1 MNKYLIKKATMDDI
15 DFVLSLTKKCFS
27 HYQHKIGMD
36 TTLDALG
43 EKRSD
48 VEKDIL
54 NSCVYICLLEDKIV
68 GSARVHSKGDNLL
81 LTRFGVDPLMQSVG
95 IGGLIVDRIV
105 DDFKGTEFTSISLHT
120 ALSLKSSIGFYKK
133 HGFDIVS
140 VSSDRGYERAQLMRY
155 LK

>member
-1 MNKYLIKKATMDDI
+1 MDDI

-48 VEKDIL
+48 VEKDIF
-54 NSCVYICLLEDKIV
+54 NQCVYICLLDDKIV
-68 GSARVHSKGDNLL
+68 GSARVHRTGDNLL
-81 LTRFGVDPLMQSVG
+81 LTRFGVDPFMHSNG
-95 IGGLIVDRIV
+95 IGGLIVETII
-105 DDFKGTEFTSISLHT
+105 DDFKGTDIESISLHT

-133 HGFDIVS
+133 HGFEIKA